1 MASFWETLSTVGSSV
16 GNQIATA
23 STILARDLKEMAQT
37 LETDVNSFV
46 AGEEQHSEDDGEE
59 DEIIAPCPYK
69 LLRQTVSTFT
79 TDPTDKQKFNAWL
92 INFQSKGG
100 VQEHRSLMDELLTD
114 IVSYDHYNT
123 LVPSSC
129 SAEEFWSR
137 YTYKW
142 LELNKSV
149 ALEQAERKTN
159 EKVVSVTTV
168 DETPTEETELPLPP
182 TTKKIGN
189 NEITKTDTMEE
200 SEEPTTAATDMN
212 TDMNTEESQRTTK
225 TTSSPEI
232 KPRSPSP
239 KVVVTKMEL
248 PTTEAIAED
257 WELWE

>member
-1 MASFWETLSTVGSSV
+1 M
-16 GNQIATA
+16 
-23 STILARDLKEMAQT
+23 
-37 LETDVNSFV
+37 
-46 AGEEQHSEDDGEE
+46 
-59 DEIIAPCPYK
+59 
-69 LLRQTVSTFT
+69 
-79 TDPTDKQKFNAWL
+79 
-92 INFQSKGG
+92 
-100 VQEHRSLMDELLTD
+100 
-114 IVSYDHYNT
+114 
-123 LVPSSC
+123 
-129 SAEEFWSR
+129 
-137 YTYKW
+137 
-142 LELNKSV
+142 ELNKSV
-149 ALEQAERKTN
+149 ALEQERNTN

>member
-1 MASFWETLSTVGSSV
+1 MASFWETLSTVGSSM

-149 ALEQAERKTN
+149 ALEQERNTN

>member
-149 ALEQAERKTN
+149 ALEQERNTN

-182 TTKKIGN
+182 TTKKKGI

>member
-149 ALEQAERKTN
+149 ALEQERNTN

-182 TTKKIGN
+182 TTKKKGN

>member
-46 AGEEQHSEDDGEE
+46 AGEEQHSEDDGDE

-149 ALEQAERKTN
+149 ALEQERNTN

>member
-149 ALEQAERKTN
+149 ALEQERNTN

-248 PTTEAIAED
+248 PTTAAIAED